1 MTKKNIPVK
10 LNETYE
16 VPIRDLGI
24 HGEGI
29 GSVND
34 FTVFVP
40 GALPGET
47 VKATVQTAKKSYAQG
62 RLISIEKASPDRT
75 EPTCP
80 AYKSCGGCQIS
91 HLTYEGQL
99 SIKERRVRDV
109 MKRIGGYDE
118 DIVLPILGASH
129 PWNYRN
135 KMAVPVSQVTS
146 GPVTGYYRQGIRS
159 SPSTD
164 ALSRRRKITGSS
176 ALRKVS
182 WSVTISRDTM
192 KNREKAPSVTSWAV

>member
-146 GPVTGYYRQGIRS
+146 GPVTGYFRS

>member
-62 RLISIEKASPDRT
+62 RLISIEKSSPERT
-75 EPTCP
+75 VPTCP

-109 MKRIGGYDE
+109 MRRIGRYE
-118 DIVLPILGASH
+118 EEIVLPILGAAH

-146 GPVTGYYRQGIRS
+146 GPVASDR
-159 SPSTD
+159 PH
-164 ALSRRRKITGSS
+164 RRMPYPGGGK
-176 ALRKVS
+176 
-182 WSVTISRDTM
+182 
-192 KNREKAPSVTSWAV
+192 

>member
-62 RLISIEKASPDRT
+62 RLISIEKSSPERT
-75 EPTCP
+75 VPTCP

-109 MKRIGGYDE
+109 MRRIGRATTARE
-118 DIVLPILGASH
+118 A
-129 PWNYRN
+129 
-135 KMAVPVSQVTS
+135 
-146 GPVTGYYRQGIRS
+146 IRS

-182 WSVTISRDTM
+182 WSVTISRGTM
-192 KNREKAPSVTSWAV
+192 KNREKAPSVILWDE